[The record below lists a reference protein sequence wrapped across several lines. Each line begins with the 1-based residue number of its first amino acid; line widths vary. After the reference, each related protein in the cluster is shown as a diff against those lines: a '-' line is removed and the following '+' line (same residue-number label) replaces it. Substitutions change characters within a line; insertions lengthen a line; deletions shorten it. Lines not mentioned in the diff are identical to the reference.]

1 MSACVVARLAGC
13 ILDRIAV
20 FPLHAYSIYPED
32 SGSSEV
38 ITSRSTSLTTS
49 PALPDLPVLAVLPF
63 SNLSGDPQQ
72 DYFADGMVE
81 DIITALARMRWLI
94 VIARSSTF
102 VYKDKAVD
110 IKRVGRELGARYVLE
125 GSVRRSGDR
134 VRITG
139 QLIEAENGR
148 HVWAERFEGGL
159 DDVFELQDRI
169 GDSIVSAIE
178 PSVRRAEIERVRVK
192 PTSNL
197 QAYDLVLRAL
207 PGLQPRSSKAERD
220 EALTLLR
227 HALDKDPRY
236 TLAKAMAAFACTLR
250 IVDGHGSAEDAK
262 AGLRYAEEALAER
275 NDDAIVLSYA
285 GSALGSLGY
294 RGLGIAL
301 LGFRYDEAERAME
314 QALGLCPNLL
324 SVQFCAGNI
333 RNILGDGDRA
343 LGHFDRVMRIS
354 PLDPATGGFIA
365 CTGAAHLVAGRYECA
380 VKASRRA
387 LQDVPNLA
395 LAHVV
400 LLSALRRMGRADDAK
415 LAAQRLLEL
424 APRFTV
430 SRYQRLSPVRDA
442 KFRRR
447 NAEIFRAAGI
457 PR

>member
-1 MSACVVARLAGC
+1 
-13 ILDRIAV
+13 
-20 FPLHAYSIYPED
+20 
-32 SGSSEV
+32 
-38 ITSRSTSLTTS
+38 
-49 PALPDLPVLAVLPF
+49 
-63 SNLSGDPQQ
+63 
-72 DYFADGMVE
+72 
-81 DIITALARMRWLI
+81 
-94 VIARSSTF
+94 
-102 VYKDKAVD
+102 
-110 IKRVGRELGARYVLE
+110 
-125 GSVRRSGDR
+125 
-134 VRITG
+134 
-139 QLIEAENGR
+139 
-148 HVWAERFEGGL
+148 
-159 DDVFELQDRI
+159 
-169 GDSIVSAIE
+169 
-178 PSVRRAEIERVRVK
+178 
-192 PTSNL
+192 
-197 QAYDLVLRAL
+197 
-207 PGLQPRSSKAERD
+207 
-220 EALTLLR
+220 
-227 HALDKDPRY
+227 
-236 TLAKAMAAFACTLR
+236 MAAFACTLR

-301 LGFRYDEAERAME
+301 LGFRYDEAERAIE

-415 LAAQRLLEL
+415 LGGATPARVGPSVHRV
-424 APRFTV
+424 AIPSDFPR
-430 SRYQRLSPVRDA
+430 
-442 KFRRR
+442 
-447 NAEIFRAAGI
+447 
-457 PR
+457 